1 VHWTKGQV
9 QYQDETLSMGAVTA
23 VNTSHVARQQGFAKE
38 STARALTRQFEEGL
52 LVSSLGMFD
61 QAFYNKLGFGTG
73 PYEVLVQFAPS
84 TLQVSGGFSP
94 PPQRLTS
101 DDYEK
106 VYQAL
111 LNRRKNHS
119 ATDLLEAGSILAEME
134 WTEKPFGVGYF
145 DGANNT

>member
-1 VHWTKGQV
+1 MHWTKGQV